1 MSDGTVVIGNLEWQE
16 ETRRMT
22 WDAAAE
28 YAKSLGEGWR
38 VPTRTEL
45 LTLLDDT
52 RCGPACSVFPDTP
65 TEFFWSSSPY
75 AYNRDLA
82 WVVDFDVG
90 NVYGNYTGHESRVR
104 CVRTVESK

>member
-1 MSDGTVVIGNLEWQE
+1 MSGTKTIGNLEWRE

-22 WDAAAE
+22 WDAAQQ
-28 YAKSLGEGWR
+28 YAQSLGEGWR
-38 VPTRTEL
+38 VPTRAEL

-52 RCGPACSVFPDTP
+52 RCGPACSAFPDTP
-65 TEFFWSSSPY
+65 SAFFWSSTPY

-90 NVYGNYTGHESRVR
+90 NVYGSYAGHESHVR